1 MIKTV
6 IIMKRKPGISTEEF
20 ESYWKEKHAPLVLKT
35 IPGLVKYVQN
45 HRVKLSDREPVYD
58 GVAELWYEDLDSF
71 KAMSRWYRSDEGKVL
86 RDDEAKFMDTSN
98 VISYICEE
106 VVIK

>member
-1 MIKTV
+1 LIKTI
-6 IIMKRKPGISTEEF
+6 IIMKRKPGLSQEEF
-20 ESYWKEKHAPLVLKT
+20 SKYWKEKHAPLVLKT
-35 IPGLVKYVQN
+35 IPGLIKYVQN

-58 GVAELWYEDLDSF
+58 GVAELWYKDLDSF
-71 KAMSRWYRSDEGKVL
+71 RFMSKWYRSDEGKIL

-106 VVIK
+106 VFIK